1 VLAGCALARD
11 VLVLLLSAARRDRT
25 DAGLSFARDA
35 TRKFSTMGMVIVVV
49 VFATGVLNAWILVGS
64 LHALI
69 ATGYGQLLMLKMALF
84 AVMLSF
90 AAVNRIW
97 LTPRLA
103 IPTWNEMQGDALRR
117 LTRNSTFEIALA
129 LMIFAIVGILG
140 TLHPAIHAF
149 ASHTSMQ

>member
-1 VLAGCALARD
+1 
-11 VLVLLLSAARRDRT
+11 
-25 DAGLSFARDA
+25 
-35 TRKFSTMGMVIVVV
+35 MGMAIVVV
-49 VFATGVLNAWILVGS
+49 VFATGVVNAWILVGS
-64 LHALI
+64 LHALV
-69 ATGYGQLLMLKMALF
+69 ATGYGQLLMLKTTLF

-90 AAVNRIW
+90 AVVNRLW

-103 IPTWNEMQGDALRR
+103 LPIWNEMQGDALRR
-117 LTRNSTFEIALA
+117 LTRNSMFEIALA